1 MGILS
6 KLKEEEPKEHGWQ
19 YKDFEGAV
27 ISPSGL
33 RNLFDNPRTWY
44 RNVVLRERTFF
55 GNANTFFGTL
65 VHKFAEDYYRG
76 TLTKT
81 DSFLSQVEIENICRK
96 EGRNLDEIDYSNF
109 KLCCRTLESEYLEI
123 YPKPVEIEGYLE
135 YKPFD
140 DILVAGSFD
149 ALEINKDGTY
159 TVIDFKTASGAS
171 KDMSKYFLQL
181 NMYSLL
187 LELVRGIRVT
197 NIRVVE
203 IVKTKTPK
211 INIIECKPDYD
222 FAKSVL
228 ERAVRIIQVLRTNDE
243 LVDLFMT
250 ENFFSFTSEESMTK
264 NASTVITNT
273 ESMKRKVL
281 SKIFD

>member
-55 GNANTFFGTL
+55 GNVNTFFGTL
-65 VHKFAEDYYRG
+65 VHKFAEDYYHG

-96 EGRNLDEIDYSNF
+96 EGRNLDEIDYANF

-149 ALEINKDGTY
+149 ALEINKDGEMKIEPHANHGY
-159 TVIDFKTASGAS
+159 TSLVWKESQEQYYRIAGQLLHEVQFKS
-171 KDMSKYFLQL
+171 
-181 NMYSLL
+181 
-187 LELVRGIRVT
+187 
-197 NIRVVE
+197 
-203 IVKTKTPK
+203 
-211 INIIECKPDYD
+211 
-222 FAKSVL
+222 
-228 ERAVRIIQVLRTNDE
+228 ERYRIIWQLHSEGFTYQEISNE
-243 LVDLFMT
+243 LNLTIKKVRYAIEKMAIQFGL
-250 ENFFSFTSEESMTK
+250 K
-264 NASTVITNT
+264 NGSN
-273 ESMKRKVL
+273 KHN
-281 SKIFD
+281 

>member
-6 KLKEEEPKEHGWQ
+6 KLKEEEPKGHGWQ

-55 GNANTFFGTL
+55 GNSNTFFGTL

-211 INIIECKPDYD
+211 INIIECKPDYY

-228 ERAVRIIQVLRTNDE
+228 ERAVKIIQVLRTNSE